1 MKVEYLVCDT
11 CEKKIDFEAGGDRAA
26 GKIEIARIRMTLG
39 NMNVALASLS
49 PFRTEKV
56 AELATKEIVEKTY
69 IDLCEKC
76 TKQIEDLCVS
86 LRNKNIKSSTTI
98 Q

>member
-1 MKVEYLVCDT
+1 MKIEYLVCDT
-11 CEKKIDFEAGGDRAA
+11 CGKKIDFEAGGDRAA

-39 NMNVALASLS
+39 NANVALAALS

-69 IDLCEKC
+69 IDMCEKC

-86 LRNKNIKSSTTI
+86 LRNKNAESKTTK
-98 Q
+98 